1 MVFMEREGIFL
12 DELDI
17 MAKAMVN
24 RKVVGSCIICNAGFI
39 KNRKP
44 IVKVAEYLLNVEDI
58 STVLVYG
65 IGEDAIYISARNKN
79 EKLNLEGLMEKAFKD
94 TGEVGG
100 SERSAAVK
108 IPLGMFSGVR
118 DKEGLKKL
126 AEKAVEERF
135 LESI

>member
-1 MVFMEREGIFL
+1 MEGKTISL
-12 DELDI
+12 DELGI
-17 MAKAMVN
+17 LEKALSH
-24 RKVVGSCIICNAGFI
+24 RKVVGACIICNAEFI
-39 KNRKP
+39 KSRAPLPK
-44 IVKVAEYLLNVEDI
+44 IAEYLLNVEGI
-58 STVLVYG
+58 SMVLVYG

-79 EKLNLEGLMEKAFKD
+79 EKQNLEGLMEKAFKD

-118 DKEGLKKL
+118 DKEALKKL

-135 LESI
+135 LEVV